1 MQNHTDIKIA
11 SELDLQSMQHGADM
25 TCEAVLDLRFTDVA
39 NARPVEEEVFLRLR
53 NLQVSYEQLP
63 VNLHQ
68 SDGQDTTDLAH
79 RITER
84 RGRVMIITDQPEE
97 MRALCSDI
105 ARDTQD
111 GAHAVPP
118 RQLSE
123 AA

>member
-11 SELDLQSMQHGADM
+11 SELDLHNMKRGADM
-25 TCEAVLDLRFTDVA
+25 PCHAVLDLRFTSAA
-39 NARPVEEEVFLRLR
+39 NARPVEEEVLLRLR
-53 NLQVSYEQLP
+53 NLQVGYDQLP

-68 SDGQDTTDLAH
+68 ADGRHKNDLAR

-84 RGRVMIITDQPEE
+84 RGRMMIITDQPEAVS
-97 MRALCSDI
+97 ALCSDL

-111 GAHAVPP
+111 GARAVPHH
-118 RQLSE
+118 QLSE

>member
-11 SELDLQSMQHGADM
+11 SELDLQSMRRGADM
-25 TCEAVLDLRFTDVA
+25 TCEAVLDLRFTDTA

-53 NLQVSYEQLP
+53 NLQVGYDQLP

-68 SDGQDTTDLAH
+68 SDRRHENDLAH

-84 RGRVMIITDQPEE
+84 RGRMMIITDQPEAVSAFC
-97 MRALCSDI
+97 RDI
-105 ARDTQD
+105 ASNAQTA
-111 GAHAVPP
+111 GGAVPY
-118 RQLSE
+118 QISK

>member
-11 SELDLQSMQHGADM
+11 SELDLQSMQRGADM
-25 TCEAVLDLRFTDVA
+25 TCEAVFDLRFTDVA
-39 NARPVEEEVFLRLR
+39 DARPVEEEVFLRLR

-63 VNLHQ
+63 VNLLQ
-68 SDGQDTTDLAH
+68 SEERDTNDLAH

-97 MRALCSDI
+97 MRALCRDI

-111 GAHAVPP
+111 GAHAVPH